1 MIQSILVLN
10 QKILQIWQGLNP
22 TEQYFT
28 LLESWLVW
36 GESEL
41 LDNQRDMFD
50 QAYPCLLLWNNLPSL
65 GLKIN
70 NYSEQDKLVY
80 YPGFHNLALLH

>member
-1 MIQSILVLN
+1 MCLSQVITEAKKSKLVLN

-50 QAYPCLLLWNNLPSL
+50 QAYRCLLLWNNLPSL
-65 GLKIN
+65 GLKKN
-70 NYSEQDKLVY
+70 SEVRIQKSE
-80 YPGFHNLALLH
+80 